1 MNIVPVRGCTC
12 LMVCMSVSILGL
24 SCKGSLQCGERAM
37 TDEQSVERAL
47 HWMMENSSKL
57 AQSVANRKYLEDFKK
72 VQISILFSQSP
83 EDTVAAKEAWA
94 YAHPDYRKVIEGLKV
109 ATEEEVELKHHF
121 TTAEARIE
129 VWRTMQANSRAGVV

>member
-1 MNIVPVRGCTC
+1 
-12 LMVCMSVSILGL
+12 
-24 SCKGSLQCGERAM
+24 M
-37 TDEQSVERAL
+37 TDEQSVERSL

>member
-1 MNIVPVRGCTC
+1 
-12 LMVCMSVSILGL
+12 
-24 SCKGSLQCGERAM
+24 M

-57 AQSVANRKYLEDFKK
+57 AQSVSDRKHLEDFKK
-72 VQISILFSQSP
+72 VQFSILFTQSP

-94 YAHPDYRKVIEGLKV
+94 YAHPDYRKVLDGLKAAV
-109 ATEEEVELKHHF
+109 QQEVELKHHF